1 MLSAHG
7 RITHTPLA
15 DRGTQIKVLAVDDSK
30 FFLGALRKA
39 LEAIPNVRVV
49 GTAANGKEAIR
60 EIERLKPD
68 LLTLDLEMPEMDGL
82 ETLKLIRQKRLPVRV
97 IMVSAH
103 TSAGAEKTLEALELG
118 AEDFIT
124 KPSSAV
130 SGDKI
135 EYLRNQLAG
144 VVESFRKPERSALQ
158 PRKVV
163 PMAPARPKRPVSN
176 QARDMVVIA
185 VSTGGPRALSEL
197 VKGIPANFKGSILIA
212 QHMPALFTKTLA
224 ERLNRL
230 THLTVT
236 EAVAGERILPGRV
249 YVAPGGFHM
258 EVEGSAAMPVV
269 KVHDGPRLHGCR
281 PAADHLFRSAASLFG
296 SRCQGIVMTGMGND
310 GTEGAKLV
318 SEAGGLVYGQ
328 DEATCAVW
336 GMPKQAAESGALEC
350 LLPLQKLAGY
360 MAENASGLRTARFRG
375 VSGV

>member
-7 RITHTPLA
+7 RITNSPLA
-15 DRGTQIKVLAVDDSK
+15 SRARQIKVLAVDDSK
-30 FFLGALRKA
+30 FFLSALCKA
-39 LEAIPNVRVV
+39 LESIPNLRVV
-49 GTAANGKEAIR
+49 GTAANGKEAIK

-97 IMVSAH
+97 VMVSAH

-135 EYLRNQLAG
+135 EYLRSQLAG
-144 VVESFRKPERSALQ
+144 VVESFSKPERPALQ
-158 PRKVV
+158 PRRVV
-163 PMAPARPKRPVSN
+163 PLVPARPRRAASSQV
-176 QARDMVVIA
+176 RDMVVIA

-197 VKGIPANFKGSILIA
+197 VKGIPASFNGSILIA

-224 ERLNRL
+224 ERLDRL

-236 EAVAGERILPGRV
+236 EAVAGERVLPGRA

-258 EVEGSAAMPVV
+258 EVEGSPAMPII

-281 PAADHLFRSAASLFG
+281 PAADLLFQSAAKLFG
-296 SRCQGIVMTGMGND
+296 ARCQGIVMTGMGND
-310 GTEGAKLV
+310 GTDGARYV
-318 SEAGGLVYGQ
+318 GEAGGIAYGQ

-336 GMPKQAAESGALEC
+336 GMPKQAAESGVLEC

-360 MAENASGLRTARFRG
+360 MAENASGLRATRFRG

>member
-7 RITHTPLA
+7 RIGHSPLA
-15 DRGTQIKVLAVDDSK
+15 GQGNHIKVLAVDDSK
-30 FFLGALRKA
+30 FFLGALRRA
-39 LEAIPNVRVV
+39 LESIPSVRVV

-135 EYLRNQLAG
+135 EYLRSQLTG
-144 VVESFRKPERSALQ
+144 VVESFGKPERPALQ

-163 PMAPARPKRPVSN
+163 PMVAARPKRAAAN
-176 QARDMVVIA
+176 LARDMVVIA

-197 VKGIPANFKGSILIA
+197 AKRIPVSFKGSILIA

-224 ERLNRL
+224 DRLDRL
-230 THLTVT
+230 THLKVT
-236 EAVAGERILPGRV
+236 EAVAGERVLAGRV

-258 EVEGSAAMPVV
+258 EVEGSSTMPVI
-269 KVHDGPRLHGCR
+269 KIHDGPRLHGCR
-281 PAADHLFRSAASLFG
+281 PAADLLFRSAASLFG
-296 SRCQGIVMTGMGND
+296 PRCQGIVMTGMGND
-310 GTEGAKLV
+310 GTEGARCV
-318 SEAGGLVYGQ
+318 SEAGGIVYGQ

-336 GMPKQAAESGALEC
+336 GMPKQAAESGVLEC
-350 LLPLQKLAGY
+350 LLPLQKLADY
-360 MAENASGLRTARFRG
+360 MAENASGLRTTRFRG